1 MNTVN
6 MYDDNLN
13 RDNNNSNNNNNNNN
27 DNNDND
33 NNNNNNNNTNTNKP
47 LLTLEEYTSI
57 VNDRTMTEVDTI
69 TILNNTLSNRE
80 PRKGSWL
87 IDVQGDD
94 IDEFDSID
102 LQSRNTKKQRPRGIY
117 AWNKAIDTI
126 MQKYVPEIDMSKEEE
141 RIKEYEALRIIDD
154 HYLTVTNQHLEIGS
168 TPPTTPL

>member
-13 RDNNNSNNNNNNNN
+13 RDNNNSNDNN
-27 DNNDND
+27 NNDND
-33 NNNNNNNNTNTNKP
+33 NNNNDNNNTNTNKP

-69 TILNNTLSNRE
+69 TILNNSLSNRE
-80 PRKGSWL
+80 PCKGSWL

-141 RIKEYEALRIIDD
+141 RIKEYEALRIMDD
-154 HYLTVTNQHLEIGS
+154 HYLTQHLEIGS

>member
-13 RDNNNSNNNNNNNN
+13 NNN
-27 DNNDND
+27 DNNHS
-33 NNNNNNNNTNTNKP
+33 NNNNTNTNKP
-47 LLTLEEYTSI
+47 LLTLKEYTLI
-57 VNDRTMTEVDTI
+57 VNDRTITEVDTI

-126 MQKYVPEIDMSKEEE
+126 MQKYVPLIDMSKEEE
-141 RIKEYEALRIIDD
+141 RIKEYEALRIMDD
-154 HYLTVTNQHLEIGS
+154 HYLTQHLEIGS